1 MVLTEHHKCD
11 TLYPDKRKEIPD
23 MTKWQKIYL
32 AYVKAIKERREALTE
47 GDWEI
52 ANRKVKILKKWLDN
66 NRGK

>member
-1 MVLTEHHKCD
+1 
-11 TLYPDKRKEIPD
+11 